1 MKYKLAIFDFDGTLA
16 DSFPFIL
23 SIIDHLADK
32 YHLARINPED
42 ICELRKMHTRDLMRQ
57 FNVPMW
63 KLPLMGRNV
72 SSLMMK
78 NSGQIQLF
86 EGIDAV
92 LRDLADLGIIL
103 VLVSSNS
110 LDVIQQVLGSEIA
123 SLFSHFECGSSI
135 FGKKGRFKKV
145 LKKFDMQPSDVIS
158 IGDEIRDLEASRK
171 MNIPFGAVSWGYTD
185 PTTFESLN
193 PNYVFQ
199 SVNDIKTILA
209 GI

>member
-16 DSFPFIL
+16 DSFPFLL
-23 SIIDHLADK
+23 SIIDYLADK
-32 YHLARINPED
+32 YHLARINPEN
-42 ICELRKMHTRDLMRQ
+42 ISELRKMHTRDLMRQ

-92 LRDLADLGIIL
+92 LQDLADLGIIL

-110 LDVIQQVLGSEIA
+110 VDVIQQVLGSEIS

-145 LKKFDMQPSDVIS
+145 LKKFDMLPSDVIS
-158 IGDEIRDLEASRK
+158 IGDEIRDLEASQK
-171 MNIPFGAVSWGYTD
+171 MNIPFGAVTWGYTD
-185 PTTFESLN
+185 PTILETLN

-199 SVNDIKTILA
+199 SVSDIKTVLA
-209 GI
+209 GA

>member
-23 SIIDHLADK
+23 SIIDYLADK
-32 YHLARINPED
+32 YHLSHINPEE
-42 ICELRKMHTRDLMRQ
+42 ISELRKMHTRDLMRQ
-57 FNVPMW
+57 FKVPMW

-72 SSLMMK
+72 SALMIK

-110 LDVIQQVLGSEIA
+110 IDVINKVLGSEIT
-123 SLFSHFECGSSI
+123 SLFSHFECGSAL
-135 FGKKGRFKKV
+135 FGKKRRFKKV
-145 LKKFDMQPSDVIS
+145 LQKFDMQPSDVIS
-158 IGDEIRDLEASRK
+158 IGDEIRDLEASQK

-185 PTTFESLN
+185 PKAFETYN
-193 PNYVFQ
+193 PNYVFH
-199 SVNDIKTILA
+199 SVNEITTILT
-209 GI
+209 GV

>member
-185 PTTFESLN
+185 PTAFESLN

-199 SVNDIKTILA
+199 SVSDIKTILA